1 MISTSYHSNFFEIKL
16 NTNFPCFTSPFEG
29 KMQHSVWVAEI
40 INSNLE
46 VVKSGLSDVVPAG
59 VLTKQISFRR
69 IWQGKGSN
77 GPSSKVFNLLLYH
90 MVLSK

>member
-1 MISTSYHSNFFEIKL
+1 M
-16 NTNFPCFTSPFEG
+16 
-29 KMQHSVWVAEI
+29 WVAEV

-69 IWQGKGSN
+69 IWQGKGSHTAA
-77 GPSSKVFNLLLYH
+77 SKVFNL
-90 MVLSK
+90 S